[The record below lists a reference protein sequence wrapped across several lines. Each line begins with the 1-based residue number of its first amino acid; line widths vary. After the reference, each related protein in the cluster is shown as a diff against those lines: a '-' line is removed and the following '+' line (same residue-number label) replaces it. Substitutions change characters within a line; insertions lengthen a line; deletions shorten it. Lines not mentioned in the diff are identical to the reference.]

1 MFQKVLFYFILFF
14 IINIYLLLI
23 LVPFLLYI
31 DSLSNMD
38 NFLLLSVS
46 TIYILPIPF
55 ILNLILAVVD
65 HCKHYVLV
73 L

>member
-14 IINIYLLLI
+14 IINIYLLQI

-55 ILNLILAVVD
+55 FLI
-65 HCKHYVLV
+65 
-73 L
+73 

>member
-55 ILNLILAVVD
+55 FLI
-65 HCKHYVLV
+65 
-73 L
+73 

>member
-14 IINIYLLLI
+14 IINIYLLQI

-55 ILNLILAVVD
+55 FLNLIIAVVD
-65 HCKHYVLV
+65 H
-73 L
+73 